1 MVRNQGLTVEQ
12 VIGTQTD
19 GICFLVILPFAV
31 FLLFLGFAPFTC
43 HDGNNGCMDMRC
55 LIVHVKMGG
64 NHVLPAECGL
74 QPLDAVAAPFVKS
87 SVFLYVHHVLI
98 CSRQN
103 HSDYTDLVMCN
114 LPLDACRV
122 QPVGNRFIPAMNAI
136 GVFYKYPVQMRSCR
150 VCVFRYD
157 SSLYMVGLYGV
168 R

>member
-1 MVRNQGLTVEQ
+1 
-12 VIGTQTD
+12 
-19 GICFLVILPFAV
+19 
-31 FLLFLGFAPFTC
+31 
-43 HDGNNGCMDMRC
+43 MDMRC
-55 LIVHVKMGG
+55 LLVHVKMGG

-87 SVFLYVHHVLI
+87 SVFLYVHHVLM

-136 GVFYKYPVQMRSCR
+136 GVFYKYLFR
-150 VCVFRYD
+150 CV
-157 SSLYMVGLYGV
+157 LVGSAFLGMILLSIWSDCTVSDEPFAFFMSNEKYPM
-168 R
+168 